1 MNLNKN
7 NQPRGSIITLTDINF
22 PQNQLNFSHSSQSS
36 SSDTSK
42 VTLNSKMNIQQI
54 IPDDINN
61 TIPNLI
67 IEDKSNH
74 KILNNKIIIS
84 PQGFKESPRYNSD
97 GFVFFGTTNADTCNN
112 KINDVILNVN
122 NSNKTS
128 NSENNTLFII
138 YFHLKK
144 KKYYIRKTIEHSDK
158 LNCNFL
164 LKVTSPYKLSD
175 KDVIIIN
182 SQIFFINILN
192 NITNEQENNMLQITQ
207 LKSPKNEKESKPIIF
222 KPSVN
227 KITIGRDKRCSIS
240 FENDKSFSKIHSTI
254 YYDSDCNN
262 WFIIDGGEKESLN
275 GTWCIPK
282 HSVELNQNTEIKLL
296 EFNSKLSITFVSKF

>member
-1 MNLNKN
+1 MNLNKI

-22 PQNQLNFSHSSQSS
+22 PQNQLNFSQSSKSS
-36 SSDTSK
+36 SSDISK
-42 VTLNSKMNIQQI
+42 VSLTSKMNIQQV
-54 IPDDINN
+54 IPDDIDN
-61 TIPNLI
+61 TFPNLI
-67 IEDKSNH
+67 IENKSKYN
-74 KILNNKIIIS
+74 ILNNKIIIS

-97 GFVFFGTTNADTCNN
+97 GFVFFGTTNSNTCNE

-122 NSNKTS
+122 NTNKIL

-144 KKYYIRKTIEHSDK
+144 KKYYIRKAIEHNDK

-182 SQIFFINILN
+182 NKIFFINIVT
-192 NITNEQENNMLQITQ
+192 NIINEKEDNMLQITQ
-207 LKSPKNEKESKPIIF
+207 LKSPTNEKESKTIIF

-227 KITIGRDKRCSIS
+227 KITIGRDKQCSIS

-254 YYDSDCNN
+254 YYDSNYKN

-282 HSVELNQNTEIKLL
+282 HSVELSQNTEIKLL
-296 EFNSKLSITFVSKF
+296 EFNSKLSITFVSKL